1 MTRYDAGWPPAFPSQ
16 APQPPPARRGAGLL
30 ALFVA
35 GGVLVVASLL
45 LVVPFLLRSTGS
57 AGFAIGFVLSLF
69 PLAVVLLA
77 VYAVD
82 RWEPEP
88 KRLLAFALAW
98 GGAVAVAATTLVQP
112 LFMAAFA
119 PRGATEART
128 MEFLATVQAPIVEET
143 AKGVGLLILMLV
155 ARRHVGGP
163 VDGIV
168 YGMTV
173 GAGFAFTENVLY
185 FGRLY
190 DDSSGSPASLA
201 VIFTLRGILS
211 PFAHAMFTG
220 AIGLAMGFA
229 ARRSGPVGI
238 AVAFV
243 VGLVPAMLLHNV
255 WNGAGEDFFM
265 LYALVQVPLFAAS
278 VAGVYVL
285 RRAEARITHARL
297 VEYAQA
303 GWFTPL
309 EVEMLATPRG
319 RSAGL
324 RWATSAGR
332 RAPMQ
337 ALIRTA
343 TQLASRRQRVLS
355 GRDLD
360 GYEGAERDLL
370 DRVVRLRAEITGVP
384 HDRPQL

>member
-1 MTRYDAGWPPAFPSQ
+1 
-16 APQPPPARRGAGLL
+16 
-30 ALFVA
+30 V
-35 GGVLVVASLL
+35 
-45 LVVPFLLRSTGS
+45 
-57 AGFAIGFVLSLF
+57 
-69 PLAVVLLA
+69 
-77 VYAVD
+77 
-82 RWEPEP
+82 
-88 KRLLAFALAW
+88 
-98 GGAVAVAATTLVQP
+98 
-112 LFMAAFA
+112 
-119 PRGATEART
+119 
-128 MEFLATVQAPIVEET
+128 
-143 AKGVGLLILMLV
+143 
-155 ARRHVGGP
+155 
-163 VDGIV
+163 
-168 YGMTV
+168 
-173 GAGFAFTENVLY
+173 
-185 FGRLY
+185 
-190 DDSSGSPASLA
+190 
-201 VIFTLRGILS
+201 
-211 PFAHAMFTG
+211 
-220 AIGLAMGFA
+220 
-229 ARRSGPVGI
+229 
-238 AVAFV
+238 VAFV

-265 LYALVQVPLFAAS
+265 LYAIVQVPLFAAS

-337 ALIRTA
+337 ALIRAA

-370 DRVVRLRAEITGVP
+370 DRVVRLRAEITGIP